1 MFLDSHRFSAP
12 LRASALLS
20 PLGANYIIQLTGM
33 GGLVPNTV
41 LLDWPEDT
49 LEETA
54 QDFVRI
60 LSFAENA
67 DKAVLAVKG
76 LKDFQEAEGGSID
89 VWWMTLG
96 P

>member
-1 MFLDSHRFSAP
+1 
-12 LRASALLS
+12 
-20 PLGANYIIQLTGM
+20 M